1 MTIKNQLY
9 TSQCEC
15 VTHITS
21 QSHVVQ
27 TGKEPLPP
35 LDPPPPFLMTSRSPL
50 PLPSFSYEH
59 HGFTKAQI
67 LTSIKCHLVNVY
79 IFFVPMQESI
89 YVIDLKNKYLT
100 CRKIYGE
107 IHGCRWL
114 LVSLVSFK

>member
-9 TSQCEC
+9 TNQCEC

-59 HGFTKAQI
+59 HGFYQSTIFNINQMS
-67 LTSIKCHLVNVY
+67 LGKCIYFFCAYARKY
-79 IFFVPMQESI
+79 IC
-89 YVIDLKNKYLT
+89 D
-100 CRKIYGE
+100 
-107 IHGCRWL
+107 
-114 LVSLVSFK
+114 